1 MYNNGELVVE
11 DSVSI
16 DTERSFNSETVDFT
30 AEYPLELAFVLKD
43 FKEND
48 SGLEY
53 IGANNQQM

>member
-16 DTERSFNSETVDFT
+16 TTERSFNAETKEFRSQ
-30 AEYPLELAFVLKD
+30 YPLHLAFVLKD

-53 IGANNQQM
+53 IGTDRQQM